1 MTIVESII
9 VIVTVLALAV
19 TYTVIYM
26 DMYKEAIRLTETE
39 KECCPSS
46 EEDNE

>member
-9 VIVTVLALAV
+9 VIVSVLALSI

-26 DMYKEAIRLTETE
+26 NLYKEAMKVTETE
-39 KECCPSS
+39 KEYCPSS

>member
-26 DMYKEAIRLTETE
+26 DMYKEAIRLTETK
-39 KECCPSS
+39 KEYCPSS
-46 EEDNE
+46 EEDDE

>member
-26 DMYKEAIRLTETE
+26 DIYKEAIRLTETE
-39 KECCPSS
+39 KEYCPSS
-46 EEDNE
+46 EEDDE

>member
-1 MTIVESII
+1 MTIIDSIV
-9 VIVTVLALAV
+9 VIVCILTLGIIYTAL
-19 TYTVIYM
+19 YM
-26 DMYKEAIRLTETE
+26 HLYKEAIKILEAE

>member
-9 VIVTVLALAV
+9 VIVCLLTLGI
-19 TYTVIYM
+19 TYTALYM
-26 DMYKEAIRLTETE
+26 HLYKEAMRVTETE
-39 KECCPSS
+39 KEYCPSS